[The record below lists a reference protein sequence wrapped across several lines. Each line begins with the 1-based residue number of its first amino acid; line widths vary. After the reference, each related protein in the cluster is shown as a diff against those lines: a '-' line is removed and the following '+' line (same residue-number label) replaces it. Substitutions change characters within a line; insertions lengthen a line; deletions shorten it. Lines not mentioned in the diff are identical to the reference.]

1 MATRRRIGVR
11 VATTEAARRQLMQP
25 VVCWE
30 KVWVAPENPPPNS
43 TMKVYK
49 WVKTDKK
56 QQFSDDE
63 EEADEP
69 LAPLPDEPEVVE
81 GDEDMD
87 QDEPAASVV
96 PDTEI
101 PTHDVTETNSVIQEA
116 PSEPQT
122 KPPSPTP
129 PVLSLQQTEPVLAVD
144 EATDILDASFKA
156 LDGDM
161 NVNIG
166 VDEDAN
172 QEDVGELDM
181 SILGPDGTSYEGVHD
196 LSQMDGGDALL
207 GGPLMVNAEDPFAQ
221 ALEPEPSDQEAAV

>member
-11 VATTEAARRQLMQP
+11 VGTTEAARRQLMQP
-25 VVCWE
+25 VACWE
-30 KVWVAPENPPPNS
+30 KVWVTPENAPLNA
-43 TMKVYK
+43 TMKIYK

-87 QDEPAASVV
+87 QDEPPASVV
-96 PDTEI
+96 PDTEL
-101 PTHDVTETNSVIQEA
+101 PTYDVTETNSVIQEA

-129 PVLSLQQTEPVLAVD
+129 PMLSLQRTEPVLAVD
-144 EATDILDASFKA
+144 EGTDILDASLKA
-156 LDGDM
+156 LDGNM
-161 NVNIG
+161 NVDVG
-166 VDEDAN
+166 VDENVN
-172 QEDVGELDM
+172 QEEVRELDM
-181 SILGPDGTSYEGVHD
+181 SVLGPDDTSYESVHD
-196 LSQMDGGDALL
+196 LSQMDGGDVLF
-207 GGPLMVNAEDPFAQ
+207 GGPLMGNTGDPFVPS
-221 ALEPEPSDQEAAV
+221 LEPDPSDQKTMG